1 MTLKGQIQ
9 NDMKDAMRAGDKDRL
24 KAVRLILA
32 AIKQIEVDSRSEVDD
47 AGVLRILDKM
57 LKQRRDSIE
66 QFRNGGREDLAQV
79 ELAEIAVLETY
90 TPEPLSDNE
99 LQVLIDEAIRDSG
112 ASNIRDMGKVMA
124 RLRDKTSGRANMAA
138 VGSQVKARLG
148 ASAS

>member
-24 KAVRLILA
+24 KAIRLVLA
-32 AIKQIEVDSRSEVDD
+32 AIKQVEVDSRVDVDD

-66 QFRNGGREDLAQV
+66 QFRSGSREDLAQI

-90 TPEPLSDNE
+90 TPEPLADDE
-99 LQVLIDEAIRDSG
+99 LQILIADAIRDSS
-112 ASNIRDMGKVMA
+112 ATNIRDMGKVMA
-124 RLRDKTSGRANMAA
+124 RLRETTGGRADMAS
-138 VGSQVKARLG
+138 VGSKVKASLSG
-148 ASAS
+148 

>member
-24 KAVRLILA
+24 KAIRLVLA
-32 AIKQIEVDSRSEVDD
+32 AIKQVEVDSRVEIDD

-66 QFRNGGREDLAQV
+66 QFRSGSREDLAQI

-90 TPEPLSDNE
+90 TPEPLAEEALD
-99 LQVLIDEAIRDSG
+99 VLIADAIRDSG
-112 ASNIRDMGKVMA
+112 ATNIRDMGKVMA
-124 RLRDKTSGRANMAA
+124 LLRETTGGRADMAS
-138 VGSQVKARLG
+138 VGSKVKSSLSG
-148 ASAS
+148 

>member
-57 LKQRRDSIE
+57 IKQRRDSIE
-66 QFRNGGREDLAQV
+66 QFRSGGREDLAQI
-79 ELAEIAVLETY
+79 ELAEIAVLQTY
-90 TPEPLSDNE
+90 TPEPLSDVE
-99 LQVLIDEAIRDSG
+99 VQALIDDAIRDSG
-112 ASNIRDMGKVMA
+112 ASSIRDMGKVMA
-124 RLRDKTSGRANMAA
+124 RLRDKTSGRADMAA
-138 VGSQVKARLG
+138 VGNQVKVRLG
-148 ASAS
+148 AS

>member
-24 KAVRLILA
+24 KAIRLVLA
-32 AIKQIEVDSRSEVDD
+32 AIKQVEVDSRAEVDD

-66 QFRNGGREDLAQV
+66 QFRSGSREDLAQI

-90 TPEPLSDNE
+90 TPEPLADDE
-99 LQVLIDEAIRDSG
+99 LQVLVADAIRDCNATS
-112 ASNIRDMGKVMA
+112 IRDMGKVMA
-124 RLRDKTSGRANMAA
+124 RLRETTGGRADMAT
-138 VGSQVKARLG
+138 VSSKVKASLSG
-148 ASAS
+148 

>member
-57 LKQRRDSIE
+57 LNQRRDSIE
-66 QFRNGGREDLAQV
+66 QFRRGGREDLAQI

-90 TPEPLSDNE
+90 TPEPLSDDQ
-99 LQVLIDEAIRDSG
+99 LQKLIDEAIRDSG

-124 RLRDKTSGRANMAA
+124 RLRDKTSGRADMAA

>member
-24 KAVRLILA
+24 KAIRLVLA
-32 AIKQIEVDSRSEVDD
+32 AIKQVEVDSRAEVDD

-66 QFRNGGREDLAQV
+66 QFRSGSREDLAQI

-90 TPEPLSDNE
+90 TPEPLADDE
-99 LQVLIDEAIRDSG
+99 LQVLIADAIRDSD
-112 ASNIRDMGKVMA
+112 ASSIRDMGKVMA
-124 RLRDKTSGRANMAA
+124 RLRETTGGRADMAT
-138 VGSQVKARLG
+138 VSSKVKASLSG
-148 ASAS
+148 Q

>member
-32 AIKQIEVDSRSEVDD
+32 AIKQIEVDSRAEVDD

-57 LKQRRDSIE
+57 IKQRRDSIE
-66 QFRNGGREDLAQV
+66 QFRSGGREDLAQI

-90 TPEPLSDNE
+90 TPEPLSDDE
-99 LQVLIDEAIRDSG
+99 LQALIDDAIRDSG
-112 ASNIRDMGKVMA
+112 ASSIRDMGKVMA
-124 RLRDKTSGRANMAA
+124 RLRDKTSGRADMSA
-138 VGSQVKARLG
+138 VGNQVKVRLG
-148 ASAS
+148 AS

>member
-66 QFRNGGREDLAQV
+66 QFRSGGREDLAQI

-90 TPEPLSDNE
+90 TPEPLSDVE
-99 LQVLIDEAIRDSG
+99 VQALIDDAIRDSG
-112 ASNIRDMGKVMA
+112 ASSIRDMGKVMA
-124 RLRDKTSGRANMAA
+124 RLRDKTSGRADMAA
-138 VGSQVKARLG
+138 VGNQVKVRLG
-148 ASAS
+148 AS

>member
-66 QFRNGGREDLAQV
+66 QFRSGGREDLAQI
-79 ELAEIAVLETY
+79 ELVEIAVLETY
-90 TPEPLSDNE
+90 TPEPLSDDE
-99 LQVLIDEAIRDSG
+99 LQALIDDAIRDSG
-112 ASNIRDMGKVMA
+112 ASSIRDMGKVMA
-124 RLRDKTSGRANMAA
+124 RLRDKTSGRADMAA
-138 VGSQVKARLG
+138 VGNQVKVRLG
-148 ASAS
+148 AS